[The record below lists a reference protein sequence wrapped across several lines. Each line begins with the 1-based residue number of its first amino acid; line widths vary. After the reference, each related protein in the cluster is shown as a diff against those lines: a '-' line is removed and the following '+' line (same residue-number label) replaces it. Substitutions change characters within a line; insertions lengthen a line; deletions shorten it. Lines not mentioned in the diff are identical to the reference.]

1 MFVLSFKNDN
11 VDPSRD
17 SFDKYYM
24 PLVEIKDSNALI
36 DSQPLLDQPVK
47 NKQEAHEKLL
57 EMSKTNDTATKNLLD
72 TI

>member
-36 DSQPLLDQPVK
+36 DSQPLFDQPVK